1 MFEKLDAFHQ
11 TRLGYAVFAAIELAL
26 AYVFISWAIDG
37 GSWFD
42 YGLALIFTIGFLQN
56 LSKLIGTFF
65 NGKRSGRK
73 AR

>member
-11 TRLGYAVFAAIELAL
+11 TRTGYAVFAVIELAL

-56 LSKLIGTFF
+56 FIKLVGTFF
-65 NGKRSGRK
+65 RGRQS
-73 AR
+73 RRTR